1 MTILCQLGK
10 PLAAKPQT
18 IQEYGK
24 LRDVMIQSPW
34 VALDE
39 DNFID
44 LVTNKGT
51 PFYGCLFNGHD
62 LLTEADGHQ
71 KNCWRQQT
79 MVALDFDKCPIGP
92 PTMSEHFAG
101 RGYEPWFA
109 YRTFSDSETDFHY
122 SYRLVWRVE
131 DNLNVSYDEVRSFI
145 KEFAG
150 QHAGGFADKHSMDA
164 SRLWQGSTK
173 GVVYKGKNPVT
184 LNLRGGAFNVHR
196 AQ

>member
-10 PLAAKPQT
+10 PRAAKPAT

-34 VALDE
+34 VALNE
-39 DNFID
+39 DDFID

-79 MVALDFDKCPIGP
+79 VVALDFDKCPVGP
-92 PTMSEHFAG
+92 LTMSEHFTS
-101 RGYEPWFA
+101 RGYEPWFT

-131 DNLNVSYDEVRSFI
+131 DDLNVSYDEVRQFI
-145 KEFAG
+145 KGFAEK
-150 QHAGGFADKHSMDA
+150 HACGHADKHSMDA

-173 GVVYKGKNPVT
+173 GVVYRGKKPVT
-184 LNLRGGAFNVHR
+184 LTLRG
-196 AQ
+196 

>member
-10 PLAAKPQT
+10 PRAAKPQT

-39 DNFID
+39 EKFVD

-51 PFYGCLFNGHD
+51 PFYGCLFQGHD

-92 PTMSEHFAG
+92 LTMSEHFAG
-101 RGYEPWFA
+101 RGYEPWFT

-131 DNLNVSYDEVRSFI
+131 DDLNVTYDEVREFI
-145 KEFAG
+145 KDFSVL
-150 QHAGGFADKHSMDA
+150 AGGHADKHSMDA
-164 SRLWQGSTK
+164 SRLWQGSRK
-173 GVVYKGKNPVT
+173 GLVFKGKTPAI
-184 LNLRGGAFNVHR
+184 LNLRRRNVSCTSL
-196 AQ
+196 